1 MWNGGLGTRR
11 ERCCRDQKKK
21 TKMRVGVD
29 IIFVQ
34 KLTEV
39 YSN

>member
-21 TKMRVGVD
+21 KTTEMRVVVD

-39 YSN
+39 